1 MNRRIWLVCALGGN
15 LLWGQANP
23 GVAAAPERAARQDDK
38 SSSPSSAMTV
48 AIDAPVITIR
58 GFCPGSKK
66 IDQKSSSEAGV
77 APCETVITRGEFE
90 KIAAAI
96 RPNLTISV
104 KQQLASLYPRLLV
117 MSQRAEELGLDQQEP
132 YEQMIAFSRMQILSQ
147 GLTHKLQQDAANI
160 SDGEVADYYRKNPEM
175 FEQYTLQRLLV
186 PLRKMT
192 AAPNASAPKIDSN
205 EKNDGQTT
213 ATQHAESAQQAAASE
228 RELNDLA
235 QNLRKR
241 AAAGEDFVKLQQEAF
256 ESAGVKVAS
265 VTTSMGKVRRS
276 ALPANHGAIYQLK
289 VGEVSQV
296 VTDVDGHYVYKLEAR
311 DRLTLDEAR
320 GEIRQ
325 TLQGQRAKED
335 LEKIQAS
342 YSTETNDAYFLL
354 PPPKHQR

>member
-1 MNRRIWLVCALGGN
+1 MIRKIWWLCVVVGSLA
-15 LLWGQANP
+15 WAQNP
-23 GVAAAPERAARQDDK
+23 VAHPTPKSREQDK
-38 SSSPSSAMTV
+38 NENSATESASTV
-48 AIDAPVITIR
+48 AMDAPVLTIK
-58 GFCPGSKK
+58 GFCPNRMTSAAASTACQT
-66 IDQKSSSEAGV
+66 I
-77 APCETVITRGEFE
+77 ITRAQFE
-90 KIAAAI
+90 KLAAAI
-96 RPNLTISV
+96 RPDISMSV

-132 YEQMIAFSRMQILSQ
+132 YEEMIAFSRMQILSQ

-160 SDGEVADYYRKNPEM
+160 SDDEVADYYRKNPET

-192 AAPNASAPKIDSN
+192 AAPKASAPKIDSN
-205 EKNDGQTT
+205 EKNEGQTT

-235 QNLRKR
+235 RNLRKR

-265 VTTSMGKVRRS
+265 ATTSMGKVRRS

-289 VGEVSQV
+289 VGEVSPV
-296 VTDVDGHYVYKLEAR
+296 VTDADGHYIYKLEAR
-311 DRLTLDEAR
+311 DRLTWDEAR

-325 TLQGQRAKED
+325 TLQSQRAKED

-342 YSTETNDAYFLL
+342 YSTETNEAYFSL